1 MSYPHFAPRLALILT
16 VIAAAI
22 LSRFLPHP
30 PNFTALNAV
39 CLFGAYMFG
48 SLRLALL
55 TLFSTLFLSDWVIG
69 FYPTLFSVYLSFG
82 LVTLMGYWLSSKFS
96 VRGVAL
102 SAPLASLLF
111 FLVTNFSS
119 WLSNPVYSKD
129 LFGLG
134 LSYMA
139 GLPFLA
145 FQLTGDLFYTALLL
159 GLFVKV
165 EQRHPFSKSVVD
177 LSAP

>member
-1 MSYPHFAPRLALILT
+1 MSYHHFAPRLSLMLIV
-16 VIAAAI
+16 VIGAV

-55 TLFSTLFLSDWVIG
+55 ALFSTLFLSDWVIG

-82 LVTLMGYWLSSKFS
+82 LVTLMGYWFSSKFS
-96 VRGVAL
+96 MRGVAL
-102 SAPLASLLF
+102 ATPLASLLF

-119 WLSNPVYSKD
+119 WLTNPIYSKD

-145 FQLTGDLFYTALLL
+145 LQLTGDVFYTALLL
-159 GLFVKV
+159 GLFAML

-177 LSAP
+177 LSVS